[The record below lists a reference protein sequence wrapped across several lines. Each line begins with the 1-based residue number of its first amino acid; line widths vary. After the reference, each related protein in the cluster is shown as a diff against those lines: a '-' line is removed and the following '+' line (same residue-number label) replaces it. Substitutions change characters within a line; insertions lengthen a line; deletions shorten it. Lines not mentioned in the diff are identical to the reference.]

1 MKRSISLDLFKIVL
15 SIIIIAVHIQPLF
28 ETRNLLEWQ
37 IGAGLARLPVPC
49 FFIINAYFL
58 ASKIRDWTAVKKYL
72 SHLLVIYLVWSA
84 FYFYFYYEAS
94 SLKTIFFNIVMGY
107 HHLWYLPALLW
118 GVLILYFARK
128 YIKNDWQL
136 FVLAVLLY
144 LVGHVDEV
152 SQVIP
157 NLLLAQGAEQ
167 TVIPEIYTY
176 RNGLFMTFPFLA
188 IGYFMKKFN
197 LHEFFKSWQ
206 LLAIAGVALCTLMI
220 ESYTGF
226 ATRELHDLNLSAL
239 LFGPAMILFFVK
251 HPLLVNKSTWTEY
264 LGYIPNGVYYIHVFF
279 IFKFYSVDNNIYNI
293 PIVFVSSV
301 LATVVLTFVNKRI
314 KIFL

>member
-1 MKRSISLDLFKIVL
+1 MKRSLSLDLFKVVL

-49 FFIINAYFL
+49 FFLINAYFL
-58 ASKIRDWTAVKKYL
+58 APRIEDWQIVKKYL
-72 SHLLVIYLVWSA
+72 KHLLVIYGVWSA
-84 FYFYFYYEAS
+84 FYFYFYYQAS
-94 SLKTIFFNIVMGY
+94 SLKDIVFNLVMGY

-128 YIKNDWQL
+128 YIKKDIHL
-136 FVLAVLLY
+136 ILLVGMLY

-152 SQVIP
+152 AQVIP
-157 NLLLAQGAEQ
+157 NLLLAQGDEQ
-167 TVIPEIYTY
+167 TLVPAIYTY
-176 RNGLFMTFPFLA
+176 RNGIFMAFPFLT
-188 IGYFMKKFN
+188 IGYLLRKWKAQ
-197 LHEFFKSWQ
+197 EYFKSWQ
-206 LLAIAGVALCTLMI
+206 LLTIVVVSLCTLMI
-220 ESYTGF
+220 ESYVGF
-226 ATRELHDLNLSAL
+226 ASRELHNLNLSAL
-239 LFGPAMILFFVK
+239 LFAPAMLLFFIK
-251 HPLLVNKSTWTEY
+251 NPLLVDKATWNEY

-279 IFKFYSVDNNIYNI
+279 IFKFYSVNNNIYNI

-301 LATVVLTFVNKRI
+301 LATIVLTFVNKRI